1 MQVNRR
7 LYRCTHDRML
17 AGVASGL
24 AEYFDLDPTAV
35 RILWLLSFLLGG
47 LGLFLYIGMA
57 IIVPNEPIAIG
68 EPGTVTTAPDGT
80 VIASAAVPRVQ
91 SFGHRHGPRRD
102 GRWTTFFGL
111 ALVLLGSL
119 ALIDAFIPAWEDAS
133 RYLGPAFIIGI
144 GVLLV
149 AFAVRRE
156 PSEPREPMET

>member
-1 MQVNRR
+1 MNRR

-57 IIVPNEPIAIG
+57 IIVPNEPIVAG
-68 EPGTVTTAPDGT
+68 EAGGAVTAADGT
-80 VIASAAVPRVQ
+80 VVAPAAPVVAA
-91 SFGHRHGPRRD
+91 GHRHPVRRE

-133 RYLGPAFIIGI
+133 RYLGPAFIVGI

-156 PSEPREPMET
+156 PQEPREPMET

>member
-1 MQVNRR
+1 MNRR

-57 IIVPNEPIAIG
+57 IIGPNEPIAIG

-80 VIASAAVPRVQ
+80 VIASAAVPPVQ

>member
-1 MQVNRR
+1 MNRR

-35 RILWLLSFLLGG
+35 RVLWFLSIFLGG
-47 LGLFLYIGMA
+47 LGIFLYIGMA
-57 IIVPNEPIAIG
+57 IIVPNEPIVVG
-68 EPGTVTTAPDGT
+68 EAGGGVTAAEGTVA
-80 VIASAAVPRVQ
+80 ASPQ
-91 SFGHRHGPRRD
+91 PSGHRHPQRRE

-133 RYLGPAFIIGI
+133 RYLGPAFVIGI
-144 GVLLV
+144 GILLV
-149 AFAVRRE
+149 AFAIRRE
-156 PSEPREPMET
+156 PRDTGESMET

>member
-35 RILWLLSFLLGG
+35 RVLWFLSIFLGG
-47 LGLFLYIGMA
+47 LGIFLYIGMA
-57 IIVPNEPIAIG
+57 IIVPNEPIVAG
-68 EPGTVTTAPDGT
+68 EAVGVVTAADGT
-80 VIASAAVPRVQ
+80 VVAPAVAALPV
-91 SFGHRHGPRRD
+91 GHRHPQRRE

-119 ALIDAFIPAWEDAS
+119 ALLDAFIPAWEDAS
-133 RYLGPAFIIGI
+133 RYLGPAFVIGI
-144 GVLLV
+144 GILLV
-149 AFAVRRE
+149 AFAIRRE
-156 PSEPREPMET
+156 PRDTGESMET